1 MDAAASV
8 VDYLAR
14 LGVSAI
20 YTSPLLTAS
29 PGSTHGYDVVDPT
42 KASPELGGE
51 EARGRLV
58 SAARAAGLAVVVD
71 IVPNH
76 MSVEVPS
83 ANPWWWDVLRH
94 GPESRYASY
103 FDVDWSRGPILLP
116 VLGSD
121 SLDDL
126 SVRDDR
132 LVYYDHEFP
141 LAPGTAG
148 GTPQEV
154 HERQHYRLV
163 NWREG
168 NAGLTYRR
176 FFDITTLAGVRVEDP
191 AVFEATHGEVLRWV
205 RAGEVAGLR
214 VDHPDGLADPGA
226 YMRRLR
232 AEAPDAWLVV
242 EKILAVDESLPASW
256 PVDGTT
262 GYDALREVC
271 GVFVDPAGEH
281 ALTALAA
288 NLGGGGLRPPDH
300 QRTGEHRQES
310 ASGTEAVDNPLGT
323 VTGTPTAED
332 AAHEAALAA
341 ERGLRPPEIQRTGE
355 HRQESA
361 AGAQA
366 VDNPQGTVAGTP
378 TAEDAA
384 HEVALAAERGLRP
397 PEIQRTGDHR
407 QESAAG
413 TEAVDNSGARGTLAA
428 SHGLRS
434 PAAASIQTEEE
445 AALAAERGLRPPEIQ
460 RTGEHRQ
467 ESAAGAGA
475 VDNSSAGSAPVDNS
489 PELSVP
495 SGSVETG
502 GRRPTLHEVETECR
516 RLITRTSLVAE
527 MRRIAALANV
537 APEAIAEIMIAFPVY
552 RSYLPEGHDHWTT
565 AVAAAKR
572 GNPHLAADI
581 DTVDHAVRSDP
592 RGELATRIQQT
603 SGMVVAKGVED
614 TAFYRWNRFV
624 ALNEVGG
631 APDRF
636 GVTPGE
642 FHTRAAARAAGWPR
656 TMTTLSTHDTKRS
669 EDVRAR
675 LAVLSEIPD
684 EWAAT
689 VTRWSGKHGIDEPSL
704 NNLAWQSLVGAWPIS
719 ADRLRAYLDKAAKEA
734 KVRTSWTDHDEDFE
748 AEIHAWPDRVIE
760 DLGDEVEAFVAR
772 IAGPGWSNSLGQKI
786 VQLAG
791 PGIPDVYQ
799 GTDLF
804 DLSLVDPDNRRPVDF
819 AKRQRFLGRLE
830 DGWLPDVDDTG
841 AAKLHVVRQVLRLRR
856 DRPDL
861 FTGYRPLAAAGPAA
875 EHVLAFARSPELVV
889 VATRLP
895 ATLARTG
902 WRESVLPLPA
912 GPGNWRDLL
921 TGNPVDT
928 GPEPRCAV
936 LADLLSHYPV
946 ALLLRGNR

>member
-1 MDAAASV
+1 VITSTYRLQISPAFGLDAATSI

-42 KASPELGGE
+42 KASDELGGE
-51 EARGRLV
+51 EARRRLV
-58 SAARAAGLAVVVD
+58 ATAQASGMSVVVD

-76 MSVEVPS
+76 MSVEVPA

-94 GPESRYASY
+94 GPDSRYAAY
-103 FDVDWSRGPILLP
+103 FDVDWSRGKILLP

-126 SVRDDR
+126 TVRDDR
-132 LVYYDHEFP
+132 LVYYEHEFP
-141 LAPGTAG
+141 LAPGTEG

-154 HERQHYRLV
+154 HDRQHYRLV
-163 NWREG
+163 NWRDG
-168 NAGLTYRR
+168 NAMLTYRR

-191 AVFEATHGEVLRWV
+191 TVFEATHGEVLRWV

-262 GYDALREVC
+262 GYDALREIC
-271 GVFVDPAGEH
+271 GVFVDPAGEP
-281 ALTALAA
+281 ALTELAHTLA
-288 NLGGGGLRPPDH
+288 GPEAEPGLRPPDN
-300 QRTGEHRQES
+300 QPTADHRQNP
-310 ASGTEAVDNPLGT
+310 AAEATPVDN
-323 VTGTPTAED
+323 
-332 AAHEAALAA
+332 AAQEAALAA

-361 AGAQA
+361 PRTDA
-366 VDNPQGTVAGTP
+366 VDSPTGTVA
-378 TAEDAA
+378 AA
-384 HEVALAAERGLRP
+384 HGVQPSNSQAP
-397 PEIQRTGDHR
+397 
-407 QESAAG
+407 AAG
-413 TEAVDNSGARGTLAA
+413 TVENAA
-428 SHGLRS
+428 
-434 PAAASIQTEEE
+434 QE
-445 AALAAERGLRPPEIQ
+445 AALAAERGLRPPESQ

-467 ESAAGAGA
+467 DPAADDAP
-475 VDNSSAGSAPVDNS
+475 VDNPLGGSAPVQNS
-489 PELSVP
+489 PGLSVP

-537 APEAIAEIMIAFPVY
+537 APEAIAEIMVAFPVY
-552 RSYLPEGHDHWTT
+552 RSYLPEGLDNWT
-565 AVAAAKR
+565 AAITGAKQA
-572 GNPHLAADI
+572 NPALAADI
-581 DTVDHAVRSDP
+581 DVVDHAVRSDP

-631 APDRF
+631 APDGF

-675 LAVLSEIPD
+675 LAVLAEIPD

-689 VTRWSGKHGIDEPSL
+689 VTRWSAKHGIDEPTL

-734 KVRTSWTDHDEDFE
+734 KVRTSWTDHDEAFE
-748 AEIHAWPDRVIE
+748 AAVAEWPDKVIA
-760 DLGDEVEAFVAR
+760 DLGDEIEEFVAR
-772 IAGPGWSNSLGQKI
+772 ISGPGWSNSLGQKI

-799 GTDLF
+799 GSDLF

-819 AKRQRFLGRLE
+819 AARQRFLSRLE

-861 FTGYRPLAAAGPAA
+861 FTGYRPLTAEGPAA

-895 ATLARTG
+895 VTLAANG
-902 WRESVLPLPA
+902 WRDSVLPLPA
-912 GPGNWRDLL
+912 GPGNWLDLL

-928 GPEPRCAV
+928 GPEPRCAP
-936 LADLLSHYPV
+936 LADLLSRYPV
-946 ALLLRGNR
+946 ALLLRGHR